1 MKRVLVVVNKWW
13 ECDPVL
19 FAMLNNNAR
28 PSGSPWPFPLQP
40 PRQRPDNKN
49 LPPDNPKP
57 VPRAVFPYANF
68 SAEVWCI
75 SDLLEHLDSSHQ
87 SSSEQKAKYLPRIY
101 SYGPPPDLVFAVG
114 TAEFPEPAVSNN
126 GNVVIGTKVFMVN
139 AHPNGS
145 NPISNWTAGPFE
157 QLIDSSLPPALF
169 SALVDTTVDVPTASN
184 RFMAVPLTP
193 SAAPWVLAD
202 YINVALGAVNVTNY
216 SEYALIDPN
225 TARTFWSKVQN
236 AKAASVETTHGI
248 IRVQSDSPF
257 LFVSGIVN
265 RFGYFDQE
273 VNPRSHAQNTAAAHN
288 AGVVVSWLLKRLD
301 TPGNGFAS

>member
-1 MKRVLVVVNKWW
+1 
-13 ECDPVL
+13 
-19 FAMLNNNAR
+19 MLNNNAR
-28 PSGSPWPFPLQP
+28 PSGSPWPSTLQP
-40 PRQRPDNKN
+40 PRPRPDNN
-49 LPPDNPKP
+49 HLRPDNPKP
-57 VPRAVFPYANF
+57 VPRAVFPYSNF
-68 SAEVWCI
+68 NAEVWCI
-75 SDLLEHLDSSHQ
+75 SDLLEHLDSSLQ
-87 SSSEQKAKYLPRIY
+87 SSSEQKAKYLPRIF

-139 AHPNGS
+139 AHPGPDHI
-145 NPISNWTAGPFE
+145 NPLSNWTVGPFE
-157 QLIDSSLPPALF
+157 QLIDSSLPQALF
-169 SALVDTTVDVPTASN
+169 SKLVDTTVDVPTASN
-184 RFMAVPLTP
+184 RFLAVPLSP

-202 YINVALGAVNVTNY
+202 YINVALGAVNVTDY

-236 AKAASVETTHGI
+236 AKAASVETTHGV

-301 TPGNGFAS
+301 TSGNGFAG